1 MNSTIIY
8 NIIDFYLISFY
19 YYFTS
24 RIVFRKRVYIN
35 YYTLLIFVICGVM
48 FCLGKIMLCSL
59 LIIIPSFLVGFIY
72 NKYIFKMKTCTSYL
86 LSLISSFVL
95 AFIVVL
101 FCVLFRFLGISFG
114 GNYLLFLLAKMFY
127 IGITMLITYVIT
139 WKVFEK
145 INFSYRN
152 FCYIIVVGIVIC
164 LALLV
169 MVMIMVHENKI
180 CLMLYLAL
188 ITMLLLGTLVV
199 DYREKKNAAWG
210 KRLIELYEYAK
221 ESDAVITEYRMAL
234 HESNNT
240 LLAIKGMLGGNA
252 DEIRDYVD
260 NAIKKRRNITVPKDN
275 FGALNYIPV
284 PSIRYFLSGKICAM
298 KDIGSSV
305 ELFIS
310 PEVVKIKDYVG
321 MVDCWN
327 DLYIV
332 LGVVLDNVINSLKEA
347 PDKLCSIQ
355 MYLENNILHF
365 EFANTFNDTANVR
378 KIAKTGYKTKNV
390 NHGVGLS
397 LVDEVLKKKKYYSLE
412 TDIVDNFFVQKLKID
427 LSKIKIKIK

>member
-1 MNSTIIY
+1 MNVTIIY

-24 RIVFRKRVYIN
+24 RKVFRKQVYIN

-59 LIIIPSFLVGFIY
+59 LIILPSFLVGFIY
-72 NKYIFKMKTCTSYL
+72 NKYIFKMKTCASYL

-95 AFIVVL
+95 AFIVAL

-169 MVMIMVHENKI
+169 MVMIMVHENKV

-188 ITMLLLGTLVV
+188 IAMLLLGTLVV

-240 LLAIKGMLGGNA
+240 LLAIKGMLGGDV

-284 PSIRYFLSGKICAM
+284 PSIRYFLSGKICAI

-378 KIAKTGYKTKNV
+378 KIAKTGYKTKNA

-397 LVDEVLKKKKYYSLE
+397 LVDEVLKEKKYYSLE

-427 LSKIKIKIK
+427 LSKIKIK

>member
-1 MNSTIIY
+1 MNETIIY

-48 FCLGKIMLCSL
+48 FCLGKMMLCSL
-59 LIIIPSFLVGFIY
+59 LIILPSFLVGFIY
-72 NKYIFKMKTCTSYL
+72 NKYIFKMKTCASYL

-95 AFIVVL
+95 AFIVAL

-152 FCYIIVVGIVIC
+152 FCYIIVIGIVIC

-169 MVMIMVHENKI
+169 MVMIMVHENKV

-188 ITMLLLGTLVV
+188 IAMLLLGTLVV

-240 LLAIKGMLGGNA
+240 LLAIKGMLGG
-252 DEIRDYVD
+252 DVDGIRDYVD

-284 PSIRYFLSGKICAM
+284 PSIRYFLSGKICAI

-390 NHGVGLS
+390 NHGIGLS
-397 LVDEVLKKKKYYSLE
+397 LVDEVLKEKKYYSLE

-427 LSKIKIKIK
+427 LSKIKIK

>member
-1 MNSTIIY
+1 MNITIIY

-59 LIIIPSFLVGFIY
+59 LIILPSFLVGFIY

-95 AFIVVL
+95 AFIVAL

-164 LALLV
+164 LALLI
-169 MVMIMVHENKI
+169 MVMIMVHENKV

-188 ITMLLLGTLVV
+188 IAMLLLGTLVV

-221 ESDAVITEYRMAL
+221 ESDVVITEYRMAL

-284 PSIRYFLSGKICAM
+284 PSIRYFLSGKICAI

-355 MYLENNILHF
+355 IYLESTILHF

-378 KIAKTGYKTKNV
+378 KIAKTGYKTKNA

-397 LVDEVLKKKKYYSLE
+397 LVDEVLKEKKYYSLE

-427 LSKIKIKIK
+427 LSKIKIK

>member
-1 MNSTIIY
+1 MNGTIIY

-48 FCLGKIMLCSL
+48 FCLGKIIPCSL

-169 MVMIMVHENKI
+169 MVMIMVHENKV

-240 LLAIKGMLGGNA
+240 LLAIKGMLGG
-252 DEIRDYVD
+252 DVDGIRDYVD

-284 PSIRYFLSGKICAM
+284 PSIRYFLSGKICAI

-427 LSKIKIKIK
+427 LSKIKIK

>member
-1 MNSTIIY
+1 MNITIIY

-145 INFSYRN
+145 ITFSYRN
-152 FCYIIVVGIVIC
+152 FCYIIVIGIVIC

-188 ITMLLLGTLVV
+188 IAMLLLGTLVV

-221 ESDAVITEYRMAL
+221 ESDVVITEYRMAL

-284 PSIRYFLSGKICAM
+284 PSIRYFLSGKICAI

-355 MYLENNILHF
+355 IYLESTILHF

-397 LVDEVLKKKKYYSLE
+397 LVDEVLKEKKYYSLE
-412 TDIVDNFFVQKLKID
+412 TGIVDNFFVQKLKID
-427 LSKIKIKIK
+427 LSKIKIK

>member
-1 MNSTIIY
+1 MNGTIIY

-59 LIIIPSFLVGFIY
+59 LIILPSFLVGFIY
-72 NKYIFKMKTCTSYL
+72 NKYIFKMKTCASYL

-95 AFIVVL
+95 AFIVAL

-188 ITMLLLGTLVV
+188 IAMLLLGTLVV

-240 LLAIKGMLGGNA
+240 LLAIKGMLGGDV

-284 PSIRYFLSGKICAM
+284 PSIRYFLSGKICAI

-390 NHGVGLS
+390 NHGIGLS
-397 LVDEVLKKKKYYSLE
+397 LVDDVLKKKKYYSLE

-427 LSKIKIKIK
+427 LSKIKIK

>member
-1 MNSTIIY
+1 MNGTIIY

-24 RIVFRKRVYIN
+24 RKVFRKQVYIN

-48 FCLGKIMLCSL
+48 FCLGKMMLCSL
-59 LIIIPSFLVGFIY
+59 LIILPSFLVGFIY
-72 NKYIFKMKTCTSYL
+72 NKYTFKMKTCTSYL

-95 AFIVVL
+95 AFIVAL

-145 INFSYRN
+145 ITFSYRN
-152 FCYIIVVGIVIC
+152 FCYIIVIGVVIC

-188 ITMLLLGTLVV
+188 IAMLLLGTLVV

-284 PSIRYFLSGKICAM
+284 PSIRYFLSGKICAI

-397 LVDEVLKKKKYYSLE
+397 LVDDVLKKKKYYSLE

-427 LSKIKIKIK
+427 LSKIKIK

>member
-1 MNSTIIY
+1 MNGTIIY

-48 FCLGKIMLCSL
+48 FCLGKIIPCSL
-59 LIIIPSFLVGFIY
+59 LIIIPSFLTGFIY

-139 WKVFEK
+139 CKVFEK
-145 INFSYRN
+145 ITFSYRN
-152 FCYIIVVGIVIC
+152 FCYIIVIGVVIC

-188 ITMLLLGTLVV
+188 IAMLLLGTLVV

-284 PSIRYFLSGKICAM
+284 PSIRYFLSGKICAI

-355 MYLENNILHF
+355 IYLESTILHF

-397 LVDEVLKKKKYYSLE
+397 LVDEVLKKKEYYSLE

-427 LSKIKIKIK
+427 LSKIKIK

>member
-1 MNSTIIY
+1 MNGTIIY

-59 LIIIPSFLVGFIY
+59 LIILPSFLVGFIY
-72 NKYIFKMKTCTSYL
+72 NKYIFKMKTCASYL

-95 AFIVVL
+95 AFIVAL

-164 LALLV
+164 LALLI
-169 MVMIMVHENKI
+169 MVMIMVHENKV

-188 ITMLLLGTLVV
+188 IAMLLLGTLVV
-199 DYREKKNAAWG
+199 DYREKNNAAWG

-240 LLAIKGMLGGNA
+240 LLAIKGMLGGDV

-284 PSIRYFLSGKICAM
+284 PSIRYFLSGKICAI

-390 NHGVGLS
+390 NHGIGLS
-397 LVDEVLKKKKYYSLE
+397 LVDEVLKKKEYYSLE

-427 LSKIKIKIK
+427 LSKIKIK

>member
-1 MNSTIIY
+1 MNGTIIY

-59 LIIIPSFLVGFIY
+59 LIILPSFLVGFIY
-72 NKYIFKMKTCTSYL
+72 NKYTFKMKTCTSYL

-95 AFIVVL
+95 AFIVAL

-152 FCYIIVVGIVIC
+152 FCYIIVIGIVIC

-169 MVMIMVHENKI
+169 MVMIMVHENKV

-188 ITMLLLGTLVV
+188 IAMLLLGTLVV

-240 LLAIKGMLGGNA
+240 LLAIKGMLGGDV

-284 PSIRYFLSGKICAM
+284 PSIRYFLSGKICAI

-355 MYLENNILHF
+355 MYLESTILHF

-427 LSKIKIKIK
+427 LSKIKIK

>member
-1 MNSTIIY
+1 MNGTIIY

-59 LIIIPSFLVGFIY
+59 LIILPSFLVGFIY
-72 NKYIFKMKTCTSYL
+72 NKYTFKMKTCTSYL

-95 AFIVVL
+95 AFIVAL

-164 LALLV
+164 LALLI

-188 ITMLLLGTLVV
+188 IAMLLLGTLVV

-240 LLAIKGMLGGNA
+240 LLAIKGMLGGDV

-284 PSIRYFLSGKICAM
+284 PSIRYFLSGKICAI

-397 LVDEVLKKKKYYSLE
+397 LVDDVLKEKKYYSLE

-427 LSKIKIKIK
+427 LSKIKIK

>member
-1 MNSTIIY
+1 MNGTIIY

-59 LIIIPSFLVGFIY
+59 LIILPSFLVGFIY
-72 NKYIFKMKTCTSYL
+72 NKYTFKMKTCTSYL

-95 AFIVVL
+95 AFIVAL

-152 FCYIIVVGIVIC
+152 FCYIIVIGIVIC

-169 MVMIMVHENKI
+169 MVMIMVHENKV

-188 ITMLLLGTLVV
+188 IAMLLLGTLVV

-240 LLAIKGMLGGNA
+240 LLAIKGMLGGDV

-275 FGALNYIPV
+275 FGALNSIPV

-355 MYLENNILHF
+355 MYLESTILHF

-427 LSKIKIKIK
+427 LSKIKFK

>member
-139 WKVFEK
+139 WKIFEK
-145 INFSYRN
+145 ITFSYRN
-152 FCYIIVVGIVIC
+152 FCYIIVIGIVIC

-188 ITMLLLGTLVV
+188 IAMLLLGTLVV

-284 PSIRYFLSGKICAM
+284 PSIRYFLSGKICAI

-355 MYLENNILHF
+355 IYLESTILHF

-397 LVDEVLKKKKYYSLE
+397 LVDEVLKEKKYYSLE

-427 LSKIKIKIK
+427 LSKIKIK

>member
-1 MNSTIIY
+1 MNVTIIY

-19 YYFTS
+19 YYFTN
-24 RIVFRKRVYIN
+24 RIVFRKRIYIN

-48 FCLGKIMLCSL
+48 FCLGKIIPCSL

-145 INFSYRN
+145 ITFSYRN
-152 FCYIIVVGIVIC
+152 FCYIIVIGVVIC

-188 ITMLLLGTLVV
+188 IAMLLLGTLVV

-210 KRLIELYEYAK
+210 KRLIALYEYAK

-240 LLAIKGMLGGNA
+240 LLAIKGMLGCNA

-284 PSIRYFLSGKICAM
+284 PSIRYFLSGKICAI

-355 MYLENNILHF
+355 IYLESTILHF

-397 LVDEVLKKKKYYSLE
+397 LVDEVLKEKKYYSLE

-427 LSKIKIKIK
+427 LSKINIK

>member
-24 RIVFRKRVYIN
+24 RKVFRKQVYIN

-59 LIIIPSFLVGFIY
+59 LIILPSFLVGFIY
-72 NKYIFKMKTCTSYL
+72 NKYTFKMKTCASYL

-95 AFIVVL
+95 AFIVAL

-169 MVMIMVHENKI
+169 MVMIMVHENKV

-188 ITMLLLGTLVV
+188 IAMLLLGTLVV

-240 LLAIKGMLGGNA
+240 LLAIKGMLGGDV

-284 PSIRYFLSGKICAM
+284 PSIRYFLSGKICAI

-397 LVDEVLKKKKYYSLE
+397 LVDEVLKEKKYYSLE

-427 LSKIKIKIK
+427 LSKIKIK

>member
-1 MNSTIIY
+1 MNVTIIY

-19 YYFTS
+19 YYFTN

-35 YYTLLIFVICGVM
+35 YYSLLIFVICGVM

-59 LIIIPSFLVGFIY
+59 LIIIPSFLTGFIY

-95 AFIVVL
+95 AFIVAL

-145 INFSYRN
+145 ITFSYRN
-152 FCYIIVVGIVIC
+152 FCYIIVIGVVIC

-188 ITMLLLGTLVV
+188 IAMLLLGTLVV

-240 LLAIKGMLGGNA
+240 LLAIKGMLGCNA

-284 PSIRYFLSGKICAM
+284 PSIRYFLSGKICAI

-355 MYLENNILHF
+355 IYLESTILHF

-397 LVDEVLKKKKYYSLE
+397 LVDEVLKEKKYYSLE

-427 LSKIKIKIK
+427 LSKIKIK